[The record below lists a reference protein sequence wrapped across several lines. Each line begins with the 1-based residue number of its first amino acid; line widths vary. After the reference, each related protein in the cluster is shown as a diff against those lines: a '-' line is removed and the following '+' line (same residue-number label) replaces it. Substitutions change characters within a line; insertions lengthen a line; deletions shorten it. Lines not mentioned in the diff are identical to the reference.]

1 MSPVPQRSAV
11 AAEEITFEDGGG
23 NGVGGSD
30 RSDLASATRIAAAMV
45 GSYGLSGPHPLV
57 DVDNHFATG
66 RLIEH
71 RYMRMAVQTEL
82 SNALREA
89 KRLLLLPR
97 TALEEVSGKLLLDR
111 RISGY
116 EVDRIMKRHA
126 ASDRQR
132 ADRGEAESG
141 PVWSL

>member
-1 MSPVPQRSAV
+1 M
-11 AAEEITFEDGGG
+11 I
-23 NGVGGSD
+23 
-30 RSDLASATRIAAAMV
+30 

-57 DVDNHFATG
+57 YVANHLATE

-71 RYMRMAVQTEL
+71 RYMRMAVQAV

-89 KRLLLLPR
+89 KRLLLLYR
-97 TALEEVSGKLLLDR
+97 AALAEVSGKLLLDR

-132 ADRGEAESG
+132 SDRGEVESG
-141 PVWSL
+141 PVWSP